1 MRASTSDSHREVVD
15 QKNVARKNCF
25 NGIMA
30 PRRGWSGLL
39 AAVVCAALL
48 TGCARRKP
56 VRAPA
61 PGPGWMQT
69 GIASWYGHPYHGRRA
84 ANGEVYDMQKLTA
97 AHRTLPLGSWVEV
110 RNLSNGREVQV
121 RITDRGPFVE
131 DRIID
136 LSKAAARAIAM
147 IGPGTV
153 MVRLTL
159 VAPPEGET
167 AEQWYTVQV
176 GAFQDRAKAEQL
188 RKRMRERF
196 GEARLVLRDG
206 EPRLWRVLIGRA
218 PVPEEASALAE
229 QLREELGAAFV
240 VRLDEPVR
248 DRL

>member
-1 MRASTSDSHREVVD
+1 MRV
-15 QKNVARKNCF
+15 
-25 NGIMA
+25 
-30 PRRGWSGLL
+30 
-39 AAVVCAALL
+39 
-48 TGCARRKP
+48 
-56 VRAPA
+56 PA
-61 PGPGWMQT
+61 PGPGWTET
-69 GIASWYGHPYHGRRA
+69 GIASWYGHPYHGRHA
-84 ANGEVYDMQKLTA
+84 ANGEVYDMEKLTA
-97 AHRTLPLGSWVEV
+97 AHRTLPFGSWVEV

-153 MVRLTL
+153 KVRLTL
-159 VAPPEGET
+159 VAPPKGEP
-167 AEQWYTVQV
+167 AEEWYAVQV
-176 GAFQDRAKAEQL
+176 GAFQDRAKAERM

-196 GEARLVLRDG
+196 GEARVVLRDG
-206 EPRLWRVLIGRA
+206 EPRLWRVLVGRA
-218 PVPEEASALAE
+218 PAPEEASALAG

>member
-1 MRASTSDSHREVVD
+1 ME
-15 QKNVARKNCF
+15 
-25 NGIMA
+25 
-30 PRRGWSGLL
+30 
-39 AAVVCAALL
+39 
-48 TGCARRKP
+48 
-56 VRAPA
+56 
-61 PGPGWMQT
+61 
-69 GIASWYGHPYHGRRA
+69 
-84 ANGEVYDMQKLTA
+84 KLTA
-97 AHRTLPLGSWVEV
+97 AHRTLPFGSWVEV

-153 MVRLTL
+153 KVRLTL
-159 VAPPEGET
+159 VAPPKGEP
-167 AEQWYTVQV
+167 AEEWYAVQV
-176 GAFQDRAKAEQL
+176 GAFQDRAKAERM

-196 GEARLVLRDG
+196 GEARVVLRDG
-206 EPRLWRVLIGRA
+206 EPRLWRVLVGRA
-218 PVPEEASALAE
+218 PAPEEASALAG